1 MIVLRRRNWRKSALS
16 CSRLC
21 HSFPVLGLPYAKPF
35 CVVWFLQVLIY
46 NGDEHAA
53 LAIGNC
59 QLDQH
64 NPARCGSG
72 SQWGSNIV
80 LKP

>member
-1 MIVLRRRNWRKSALS
+1 MLFLSVCAHTVLL
-16 CSRLC
+16 CSM
-21 HSFPVLGLPYAKPF
+21 
-35 CVVWFLQVLIY
+35 QVLIY